1 MISCTTFRNAFA
13 PGTESP
19 EVLEHV
25 RTCDA
30 CLDYAAGID
39 PDIMFRAL
47 GGENLVPPGGVDA
60 FVNDVMREVH
70 LRATEQSLVSRR
82 SGVLVSWP
90 RRLAVAATL
99 AASISGALLVWQR
112 DRSGAPQPA
121 AIIAATQPAAVHQAR
136 LTTKPVIESYDSAN
150 ATIVEVP
157 SEGASDTKIV
167 MIFDDSLPADL

>member
-1 MISCTTFRNAFA
+1 MISCLTFRNAFA

-25 RTCDA
+25 RACDA
-30 CLDYAAGID
+30 CLDHAAAVD

-60 FVNDVMREVH
+60 FVDDVMREVR
-70 LRATEQSLVSRR
+70 LRSTESSLVSRR
-82 SGVLVSWP
+82 GVLLSWP

-99 AASISGALLVWQR
+99 AAGLSGALLVWQR
-112 DRSGAPQPA
+112 DRSVVPVAPLVASRPA
-121 AIIAATQPAAVHQAR
+121 VVTQAR

-157 SEGASDTKIV
+157 SEGAGDTKIV
-167 MIFDDSLPADL
+167 MIFDDTLPADL